1 MKDREID
8 SFIENPLQ
16 PKGLITDCTNAYLIL
31 NMKRMKN
38 LIEKKQKILY
48 TFKIYERKEKNT
60 IYRYIILYVIHD
72 ERNIRIIHV
81 IHDKATRK

>member
-31 NMKRMKN
+31 NIKRMKK
-38 LIEKKQKILY
+38 LIEKKIKILY
-48 TFKIYERKEKNT
+48 TFKIYERKDKNT
-60 IYRYIILYVIHD
+60 IYRYIILYVIHN
-72 ERNIRIIHV
+72 ERNSRIT
-81 IHDKATRK
+81 HDKATRK

>member
-16 PKGLITDCTNAYLIL
+16 PKGLITDSTNAYLIL
-31 NMKRMKN
+31 NIKR
-38 LIEKKQKILY
+38 I
-48 TFKIYERKEKNT
+48 KIYERKDKNT
-60 IYRYIILYVIHD
+60 IYRYFILYVIHD
-72 ERNIRIIHV
+72 ERNSRI